1 MPPRDEW
8 DGLDPATPVGR
19 RAAALRS
26 IESLGTSVD
35 ARAVDVADR
44 VALQRCLDEWVGSG
58 HHPVRGVIHAAGV
71 LQFQPLESQD
81 VASLRACLAG
91 KVHGAWHL
99 HRLLGR
105 QLDFFVLC
113 SSTSALLNS
122 PLLGGYGA
130 ANAFLDALAW
140 HRRAA
145 GLPALSV
152 NWGTWGEV
160 GMAVDSGR
168 GADMLSGVATIPTT
182 KGLAALGE
190 LLESG
195 DVQAALMPVDWR
207 KFAGAYPAFTADPFF
222 ADLVESVPPDA
233 HEERAARLSLARLR
247 DTAADGRSELLG
259 TYLRAETARV
269 LGLSPERLDSTMPLS
284 SFGFDSLMAV
294 QLKNRIETDLYA
306 VLPMI
311 EFLQGPS
318 VDQLAEILLQTV
330 DMTASGAELA
340 AHGVQEAWEEG
351 SL

>member
-1 MPPRDEW
+1 
-8 DGLDPATPVGR
+8 
-19 RAAALRS
+19 
-26 IESLGTSVD
+26 
-35 ARAVDVADR
+35 
-44 VALQRCLDEWVGSG
+44 
-58 HHPVRGVIHAAGV
+58 
-71 LQFQPLESQD
+71 
-81 VASLRACLAG
+81 
-91 KVHGAWHL
+91 
-99 HRLLGR
+99 
-105 QLDFFVLC
+105 
-113 SSTSALLNS
+113 
-122 PLLGGYGA
+122 
-130 ANAFLDALAW
+130 
-140 HRRAA
+140 
-145 GLPALSV
+145 
-152 NWGTWGEV
+152 
-160 GMAVDSGR
+160 
-168 GADMLSGVATIPTT
+168 MLSGVATIPTT

-207 KFAGAYPAFTADPFF
+207 KFASAYPAFTADPFF

-284 SFGFDSLMAV
+284 SLGFDSLMAV

-340 AHGVQEAWEEG
+340 AHGVQDAWEEG